1 MYDIKIFIRNYFID
15 VKLLFQNLWYTCE
28 VKWNCMF
35 CHHESIRKMVISNA
49 FLADEKLPSVREMA
63 SQLAVNPNAIERAYQ
78 ELEQDGYVYRR
89 KDEGTFVAKENRVN
103 EMRRRELMQKFNLVV
118 RELSELSV
126 SSNELAERVE
136 VITKGD
142 KTF

>member
-1 MYDIKIFIRNYFID
+1 MIQLNYKEARPLYEQIK
-15 VKLLFQNLWYTCE
+15 
-28 VKWNCMF
+28 
-35 CHHESIRKMVISNA
+35 ESIRKMVISNA

-103 EMRRRELMQKFNLVV
+103 EMRRRELKQKFDLVV

>member
-1 MYDIKIFIRNYFID
+1 MIQLNYKEVRPLYEQIK
-15 VKLLFQNLWYTCE
+15 
-28 VKWNCMF
+28 
-35 CHHESIRKMVISNA
+35 ESIRKMVISNA

-103 EMRRRELMQKFNLVV
+103 EMRRRELMQKFDLVV

>member
-1 MYDIKIFIRNYFID
+1 MIQLNYKEARPLYEQIK
-15 VKLLFQNLWYTCE
+15 
-28 VKWNCMF
+28 
-35 CHHESIRKMVISNA
+35 ESIRKMVISNA
-49 FLADEKLPSVREMA
+49 FRADEKLPSVREMA

-103 EMRRRELMQKFNLVV
+103 EMRRRELMQKFDLVV